1 MREDYPASYRIL
13 LQVYDKKGET
23 NSAIDAA
30 IEYVDKDSDPSWRLL
45 INAGKKNL
53 NYAVANMR
61 AKMKSSDKPIYWRAL
76 IAELYYSAGK
86 YELALKE
93 NIKLEE
99 EAGKDDRLY
108 TRKAECYRYLGM
120 HEAAI
125 AELDHVLAK
134 EGDWNHTANAASVIV
149 CWVNLI
155 RPLQISP
162 LPSKKT
168 PALHFRTTPVVGA
181 MS

>member
-1 MREDYPASYRIL
+1 MR
-13 LQVYDKKGET
+13 V
-23 NSAIDAA
+23 
-30 IEYVDKDSDPSWRLL
+30 
-45 INAGKKNL
+45 
-53 NYAVANMR
+53 
-61 AKMKSSDKPIYWRAL
+61 KMKSSDKPIYWWAL

-125 AELDHVLAK
+125 AELDQVLAK
-134 EGDWNHTANAASVIV
+134 EIV
-149 CWVNLI
+149 EL
-155 RPLQISP
+155 
-162 LPSKKT
+162 
-168 PALHFRTTPVVGA
+168 
-181 MS
+181 